1 MKTLNN
7 LKLRIMV
14 RAFRIRLNNGEAFE
28 AIAADYPALTADD
41 LEAIH
46 VQLTEKEARAMDDL
60 KVRITLGDTTLEGT
74 LDELLES
81 GTFKMEYDQA
91 GLNKIVQEAVA
102 LQRAEY
108 QKDPQH
114 YHVHTMTMDELPH
127 HPCTAKPGAH
137 TFGSEMYGIRHF
149 NAWPICSGKHVTIWP
164 NDDTGTSWR
173 VYVGGTLN
181 TAKEAQSNAQNHT

>member
-1 MKTLNN
+1 
-7 LKLRIMV
+7 
-14 RAFRIRLNNGEAFE
+14 
-28 AIAADYPALTADD
+28 
-41 LEAIH
+41 
-46 VQLTEKEARAMDDL
+46 MDDL

-114 YHVHTMTMDELPH
+114 YHHGRATASSLHSIWDSTF
-127 HPCTAKPGAH
+127 PCMANLQWKACH
-137 TFGSEMYGIRHF
+137 
-149 NAWPICSGKHVTIWP
+149 
-164 NDDTGTSWR
+164 D
-173 VYVGGTLN
+173 L
-181 TAKEAQSNAQNHT
+181 AQ

>member
-1 MKTLNN
+1 
-7 LKLRIMV
+7 
-14 RAFRIRLNNGEAFE
+14 
-28 AIAADYPALTADD
+28 
-41 LEAIH
+41 
-46 VQLTEKEARAMDDL
+46 MDDL

-91 GLNKIVQEAVA
+91 GLNKIVQEAIA

-127 HPCTAKPGAH
+127 HPCTANRERIHSAVKCMGFDISMHGQSAVESMSR
-137 TFGSEMYGIRHF
+137 FGPMMT
-149 NAWPICSGKHVTIWP
+149 PV
-164 NDDTGTSWR
+164 R
-173 VYVGGTLN
+173 VGEFMW
-181 TAKEAQSNAQNHT
+181 EAL

>member
-1 MKTLNN
+1 
-7 LKLRIMV
+7 
-14 RAFRIRLNNGEAFE
+14 
-28 AIAADYPALTADD
+28 
-41 LEAIH
+41 
-46 VQLTEKEARAMDDL
+46 MDDL

-114 YHVHTMTMDELPH
+114 HAVDFSAAFHRVPVDAPLPAGDIH
-127 HPCTAKPGAH
+127 NFSHSVLLTA
-137 TFGSEMYGIRHF
+137 
-149 NAWPICSGKHVTIWP
+149 
-164 NDDTGTSWR
+164 
-173 VYVGGTLN
+173 
-181 TAKEAQSNAQNHT
+181 

>member
-1 MKTLNN
+1 
-7 LKLRIMV
+7 
-14 RAFRIRLNNGEAFE
+14 
-28 AIAADYPALTADD
+28 
-41 LEAIH
+41 
-46 VQLTEKEARAMDDL
+46 MDDL

-127 HPCTAKPGAH
+127 HPCTA
-137 TFGSEMYGIRHF
+137 YGIRHF
-149 NAWPICSGKHVTIWP
+149 HAWQSAVESMSRFGPMMTPV
-164 NDDTGTSWR
+164 R
-173 VYVGGTLN
+173 VGEFMW
-181 TAKEAQSNAQNHT
+181 EAL

>member
-1 MKTLNN
+1 
-7 LKLRIMV
+7 
-14 RAFRIRLNNGEAFE
+14 
-28 AIAADYPALTADD
+28 
-41 LEAIH
+41 
-46 VQLTEKEARAMDDL
+46 MDDL

-91 GLNKIVQEAVA
+91 GLNKIVQEAV
-102 LQRAEY
+102 
-108 QKDPQH
+108 
-114 YHVHTMTMDELPH
+114 MDELPH
-127 HPCTAKPGAH
+127 HPCTTKPGAH
-137 TFGSEMYGIRHF
+137 TFGGEMYGIRQFH
-149 NAWPICSGKHVTIWP
+149 AWPICSGKHVTIWP

>member
-1 MKTLNN
+1 
-7 LKLRIMV
+7 
-14 RAFRIRLNNGEAFE
+14 
-28 AIAADYPALTADD
+28 
-41 LEAIH
+41 
-46 VQLTEKEARAMDDL
+46 MDDL

-91 GLNKIVQEAVA
+91 GLNKIVQEAIA

-127 HPCTAKPGAH
+127 HPCTAKPGDRK
-137 TFGSEMYGIRHF
+137 S
-149 NAWPICSGKHVTIWP
+149 V
-164 NDDTGTSWR
+164 
-173 VYVGGTLN
+173 V
-181 TAKEAQSNAQNHT
+181 

>member
-1 MKTLNN
+1 
-7 LKLRIMV
+7 
-14 RAFRIRLNNGEAFE
+14 
-28 AIAADYPALTADD
+28 
-41 LEAIH
+41 
-46 VQLTEKEARAMDDL
+46 MDDL

-127 HPCTAKPGAH
+127 HPCTA
-137 TFGSEMYGIRHF
+137 YGIRPFH
-149 NAWPICSGKHVTIWP
+149 AWPICSGKHVTIWP

-181 TAKEAQSNAQNHT
+181 TAEEAQSNAKNHS

>member
-1 MKTLNN
+1 
-7 LKLRIMV
+7 
-14 RAFRIRLNNGEAFE
+14 
-28 AIAADYPALTADD
+28 
-41 LEAIH
+41 
-46 VQLTEKEARAMDDL
+46 MDDL

-127 HPCTAKPGAH
+127 HHHVHTMTMDELPHHPCTTNPGAH
-137 TFGSEMYGIRHF
+137 TFGSEMYGIRQFH
-149 NAWPICSGKHVTIWP
+149 AWPICSGKHVTIWP
-164 NDDTGTSWR
+164 NDDGGTSWR
-173 VYVGGTLN
+173 VYAGVTLN
-181 TAKEAQSNAQNHT
+181 TAKEAQNAQNNT

>member
-1 MKTLNN
+1 
-7 LKLRIMV
+7 
-14 RAFRIRLNNGEAFE
+14 
-28 AIAADYPALTADD
+28 
-41 LEAIH
+41 
-46 VQLTEKEARAMDDL
+46 MDDL

-114 YHVHTMTMDELPH
+114 YHVHTMTKDA
-127 HPCTAKPGAH
+127 TASSLHNKPGSA
-137 TFGSEMYGIRHF
+137 YIR
-149 NAWPICSGKHVTIWP
+149 
-164 NDDTGTSWR
+164 
-173 VYVGGTLN
+173 
-181 TAKEAQSNAQNHT
+181 Q

>member
-1 MKTLNN
+1 
-7 LKLRIMV
+7 
-14 RAFRIRLNNGEAFE
+14 
-28 AIAADYPALTADD
+28 
-41 LEAIH
+41 
-46 VQLTEKEARAMDDL
+46 MDDL

-91 GLNKIVQEAVA
+91 GLNKIVQEAIA

-114 YHVHTMTMDELPH
+114 YHVHTITMDELPH

-137 TFGSEMYGIRHF
+137 TFGSEMYGSDISMHGQSAVESMSRF
-149 NAWPICSGKHVTIWP
+149 GPIMTPV
-164 NDDTGTSWR
+164 R
-173 VYVGGTLN
+173 VGEFMW
-181 TAKEAQSNAQNHT
+181 EAL

>member
-1 MKTLNN
+1 M
-7 LKLRIMV
+7 
-14 RAFRIRLNNGEAFE
+14 
-28 AIAADYPALTADD
+28 
-41 LEAIH
+41 
-46 VQLTEKEARAMDDL
+46 
-60 KVRITLGDTTLEGT
+60 
-74 LDELLES
+74 DELLES

-181 TAKEAQSNAQNHT
+181 TAEEAQSNAKNNT

>member
-1 MKTLNN
+1 
-7 LKLRIMV
+7 
-14 RAFRIRLNNGEAFE
+14 
-28 AIAADYPALTADD
+28 
-41 LEAIH
+41 
-46 VQLTEKEARAMDDL
+46 MDDL

-114 YHVHTMTMDELPH
+114 YHVHTMTMFELPH
-127 HPCTAKPGAH
+127 HPCTA
-137 TFGSEMYGIRHF
+137 YGIRHF
-149 NAWPICSGKHVTIWP
+149 HAWPICSGKHVTIWP

-181 TAKEAQSNAQNHT
+181 TAKEVQSNVQNHT

>member
-1 MKTLNN
+1 
-7 LKLRIMV
+7 
-14 RAFRIRLNNGEAFE
+14 
-28 AIAADYPALTADD
+28 
-41 LEAIH
+41 
-46 VQLTEKEARAMDDL
+46 MDDL

-114 YHVHTMTMDELPH
+114 YHVHTRTMDELPH
-127 HPCTAKPGAH
+127 HPCT
-137 TFGSEMYGIRHF
+137 TNGIRQFH
-149 NAWPICSGKHVTIWP
+149 AWPICSGKHVTIWP
-164 NDDTGTSWR
+164 NDDAGTSWR
-173 VYVGGTLN
+173 VYAGVTLN
-181 TAKEAQSNAQNHT
+181 TAKEAQSNAKNST

>member
-1 MKTLNN
+1 
-7 LKLRIMV
+7 
-14 RAFRIRLNNGEAFE
+14 
-28 AIAADYPALTADD
+28 
-41 LEAIH
+41 
-46 VQLTEKEARAMDDL
+46 MDDL

-102 LQRAEY
+102 LLRAEY

-181 TAKEAQSNAQNHT
+181 TAEEAQSNAKNNT